1 MLDAKDM
8 TYVFHSQNHT
18 RVKRYGVCGIR
29 DYKMLSETFSGP
41 GTYRFKNKSA
51 GLYFLKTSGK
61 CYMIN
66 LFTTLSGKD
75 TLVVESSTSIYA
87 VIDNKKKYIIP
98 YEVTAEFS
106 NNSLSATLETKLSSA
121 LPVTSVEIENSI
133 NDYLDVLAVSGKT
146 ILSKDNQ
153 SPYNPVDITSI
164 SSFDV
169 TSTGSKPEEK
179 SIVTIN
185 LMDNIKQLP
194 SGISDLFIMDNNRKQ
209 AYVIYRVGRTVFTGN
224 EHWVASELNKK
235 YCIFFL
241 PYSRVSTGSDDNS
254 VNCNYLPCMTN
265 TNMKDNKTVTYGI
278 SNSNS
283 NDNPGFYIRI
293 PTDLL
298 ESVSLDGFKNYL
310 RQLMKNKKPM
320 IVEYLLKT
328 SLFKTILL
336 DTYEIKQYFPK
347 TTISINVNSN
357 AGFFFKALDYKAK

>member
-18 RVKRYGVCGIR
+18 RVQRFGTFSVGYY
-29 DYKMLSETFSGP
+29 DMLSETFSGP

-75 TLVVESSTSIYA
+75 TLVVENSSCIYA
-87 VIDNKKKYIIP
+87 VINGKKNYIIP
-98 YEVTAEFS
+98 YEISSEFS
-106 NNSLSATLETKLSSA
+106 NNSLSVILQNKLQSK
-121 LPVTSVEIENSI
+121 LPVTSIDIDYSV
-133 NDYLDVLAVSGKT
+133 NDYLDMLAVAGKT
-146 ILSKDNQ
+146 ILSGDNQ

-164 SSFDV
+164 SSFNV
-169 TSTGSKPEEK
+169 TSIGTKPEDK
-179 SIVTIN
+179 SITTIN

-194 SGISDLFIMDNNRKQ
+194 SGIGDLFVMDNNRKQ

-224 EHWVASELNKK
+224 EYWVASELNKK

-241 PYSRVSTGSDDNS
+241 PYSRMSTGSDDNS

-265 TNMKDNKTVTYGI
+265 TNMKNDKDTTYGI
-278 SNSNS
+278 CNS
-283 NDNPGFYIRI
+283 NDDSNPGFYIRI

-298 ESVSLDGFKNYL
+298 ETPNLDGFKKYL
-310 RQLMKNKKPM
+310 RQLIKNKKPM
-320 IVEYLLKT
+320 IIEYLLKT
-328 SLFKTILL
+328 PLFKTILL
-336 DTYEIKQYFPK
+336 DNYKIKQYFPK
-347 TTISINVNSN
+347 TTISIDANTD
-357 AGFFFKALDYKAK
+357 AGFFFKALDYKGK